1 MCTVTVVPHAQGVR
15 LLCNR
20 DEQRTRLHGIP
31 PRIRDLSGQRALFPV
46 DPQRGGTWAGT
57 NDAGLIVALLNVR
70 PSVSGAAGEPKLSRG
85 LIVLEL
91 LRCGSLPQAMQTA
104 TGLDAGLFEPFR
116 AVIVQAGSLAVATSF
131 GTGTIHCTQ
140 RPLDAPLLF
149 TSSSLGDAV
158 VFAPRYRLFEQ
169 MILQGGAQGWLDGQ
183 ARFHDHQWPRRPE
196 ISVRMER
203 QDALTVSRTQ
213 IDVTNHTRQLR
224 YEAPLAIGTS
234 PEVHQWC
241 SLH

>member
-1 MCTVTVVPHAQGVR
+1 MCTVTVVPHDQGVR

-20 DEQRTRLHGIP
+20 DEQRTRLPGLP
-31 PRIRDLSGQRALFPV
+31 PRVRDLSGRQALFPV
-46 DPQRGGTWAGT
+46 DPQRGGTWVGV
-57 NDAGLIVALLNVR
+57 NDAGLIVALLNLR
-70 PSVSGAAGEPKLSRG
+70 PTVSTRSAPKLSRG

-91 LRCGSLPQAMQTA
+91 LRCTSPSQAIETA
-104 TGLDAGLFEPFR
+104 TRLDAGLVEPFR
-116 AVIVQAGSLAVATSF
+116 AVIVQAGSVAVATSF

-140 RPLDAPLLF
+140 RLLDAPLLF
-149 TSSSLGDAV
+149 TSSSLGDTV
-158 VFAPRYRLFEQ
+158 VLPARYRLFEQ
-169 MILQGGAQGWLDGQ
+169 MILQSGAQGWLDGQ
-183 ARFHDHQWPRRPE
+183 ARFHDHQWTRRPE

-224 YEAPLAIGTS
+224 YEAPLNAGPS
-234 PEVHQWC
+234 HEVHQWC